1 MSATSRRAWLKR
13 PGRGADNRR
22 MQISFD
28 IAGTPAEFRRKSSTG
43 KAELLVGDDVV
54 TLQSPLRVST
64 HFNFKT
70 TQTWRCEVGGH
81 VVEVVKVRPRFVGG
95 FRESSYT
102 ISVDDNQVA
111 AAAGI

>member
-1 MSATSRRAWLKR
+1 
-13 PGRGADNRR
+13 

-70 TQTWRCEVGGH
+70 TQTWRYEVGGH
-81 VVEVVKVRPRFVGG
+81 VVEIVKVRPRFVGG
-95 FRESSYT
+95 LRESSYT
-102 ISVDDNQVA
+102 ISVADNQVA
-111 AAAGI
+111 AAAGL